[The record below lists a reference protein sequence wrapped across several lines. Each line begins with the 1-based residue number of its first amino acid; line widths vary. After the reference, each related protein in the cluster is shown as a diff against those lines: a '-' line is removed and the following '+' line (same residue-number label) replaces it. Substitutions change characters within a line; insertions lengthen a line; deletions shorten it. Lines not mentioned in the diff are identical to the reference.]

1 MNRKISFTDNEFYHL
16 YSRGVDKRIIFLSN
30 EDKTRFQRLLYICNH
45 TERIHLDKISGDIF
59 DIVTDPIVDI
69 GAYCLMDNHFHI
81 LIKQRVENGISKFMQ
96 KLLTSHS
103 MYFNRV
109 NKRTGA
115 LFQSRFKSK
124 YANNDIYLRYLFA
137 YIHLNPIKIVDSNWK
152 EKGISNIKKA
162 KMFLQDYSFSSFQ
175 EYSGKMRKENKII
188 NSATFPVYFKDGKDF
203 EGVLDWWIKK
213 GEV

>member
-1 MNRKISFTDNEFYHL
+1 
-16 YSRGVDKRIIFLSN
+16 
-30 EDKTRFQRLLYICNH
+30 
-45 TERIHLDKISGDIF
+45 
-59 DIVTDPIVDI
+59 
-69 GAYCLMDNHFHI
+69 
-81 LIKQRVENGISKFMQ
+81 
-96 KLLTSHS
+96 

-162 KMFLQDYSFSSFQ
+162 KMFLQPGTACPTGLVAAFV
-175 EYSGKMRKENKII
+175 EAREGAHAPLTVER
-188 NSATFPVYFKDGKDF
+188 VDGRLRVFFRWD
-203 EGVLDWWIKK
+203 EHGDAAWIA
-213 GEV
+213 GDVEAAVRLQRASERP